1 MTQTGLTED
10 EILRRLEE
18 ILGPKHKA
26 VFDKIRKGEFK
37 LTGKYTNN
45 HATMSTGE
53 LLNLIYEL
61 RDALDNAEVGLE

>member
-1 MTQTGLTED
+1 
-10 EILRRLEE
+10 
-18 ILGPKHKA
+18 

-37 LTGKYTNN
+37 LTGKYSNN
-45 HATMSTGE
+45 NATMSTAE